1 MEYESLLRL
10 DKRLKAIL
18 NDARKLNKLHSILL
32 ADENGLSISHS
43 GNIEGAGIAAI
54 APELI
59 RVGEKATTLG
69 SYGSMSCVIVMLE
82 NSHLMIIKTMTI
94 HAQKFVVVMDASLA
108 PKGLAKMLK
117 LLKEDISKAIQVD
130 KDKDVE
136 EG

>member
-1 MEYESLLRL
+1 MEYKSLLRL

-18 NDARKLNKLHSILL
+18 CDARKLNQLHSILL
-32 ADENGLSISHS
+32 ADENGLPISHS
-43 GNIEGAGIAAI
+43 GEIKGDGIAAI

-59 RVGEKATTLG
+59 RVGEKATKLG

-94 HAQKFVVVMDASLA
+94 HTQKFMIVMDASLA
-108 PKGLAKMLK
+108 PKGLAKMLT
-117 LLKEDISKAIQVD
+117 LLKENISKAIQVD
-130 KDKDVE
+130 KDK